1 MASEVKMVI
10 RVITARTHATL
21 YWRAHGK
28 TGTLYFPGYGNQ
40 VSNLALFDHSS
51 NKAFWTAALN
61 TVSGNLY

>member
-10 RVITARTHATL
+10 RVITARTHGTV

-28 TGTLYFPGYGNQ
+28 TGTLYFPGYGAQ
-40 VSNLALFDHSS
+40 ISNTPLYDHSS

-61 TVSGNLY
+61 AVLASLF